1 MMAVESVGHSMVVDI
16 PDLLS
21 DYTVNRMIAF
31 VQLLGVELRGQY
43 VLSYPTA
50 TSSGAK
56 VIRVRTN
63 SPEYQVRFRRES
75 AIPGKK

>member
-1 MMAVESVGHSMVVDI
+1 MVVDI

-43 VLSYPTA
+43 VMSYPTA
-50 TSSGAK
+50 TNSGAK
-56 VIRVRTN
+56 VIRVRTT
-63 SPEYQVRFRRES
+63 SPNYQVRFRRES
-75 AIPGKK
+75 LPPPNKK